1 MVMTVCENSHN
12 FSNALWCNDNTS
24 DFGSEIIGL
33 SPVGA
38 TTAMNQCNLLYGGA
52 NYTNLIY
59 I

>member
-1 MVMTVCENSHN
+1 MTVCENSHN